1 MSSVRTKI
9 QTETKRKGAPRNLS
23 RGELAYNEVDG
34 LLYVGTGIE
43 SRGEARKKVAIGGVG
58 STDAPPPTLDSESLR
73 ALLNNTGYATQA
85 YVDDKYS
92 QTEYVLPT
100 SEDASED
107 VTESGDNDEWVFN
120 FTTNQHE
127 WAVTHNLGYYPSV
140 TTMALISDD
149 NYEEFD
155 AYVQHNSVNDLT
167 VICTGT
173 TTGKLLLR

>member
-1 MSSVRTKI
+1 MSNVITIKKSI
-9 QTETKRKGAPRNLS
+9 GSIPPASLE
-23 RGELAYNEVDG
+23 RGELAYTEGNKTLLIGSGVGVDTVAGRG
-34 LLYVGTGIE
+34 LLEQSDNKFKGTSAEIGNVEI
-43 SRGEARKKVAIGGVG
+43 SNGRITNVSDPVSDKGVA
-58 STDAPPPTLDSESLR
+58 TK
-73 ALLNNTGYATQA
+73 Q
-85 YVDDKYS
+85 YVDDKYA
-92 QTEYVLPT
+92 QERY
-100 SEDASED
+100 DED
-107 VTESGDNDEWVFN
+107 VDTNSSEWVFN
-120 FTTNQHE
+120 TNQHE

>member
-1 MSSVRTKI
+1 MASVRTKI
-9 QTETKRKGAPRNLS
+9 QTETQRKGPPKNLGK
-23 RGELAYNEVDG
+23 GELAYNEVDG
-34 LLYVGTGIE
+34 LLYIGTGAE
-43 SRGEARKKVAIGGVG
+43 NRGQARKKLAIGGEEF
-58 STDAPPPTLDSESLR
+58 SDTDTLNEDSLKE
-73 ALLNNTGYATQA
+73 ALFKLGYATED

-92 QTEYVLPT
+92 REDYILPSIGEDITPT
-100 SEDASED
+100 S
-107 VTESGDNDEWVFN
+107 TGTNQEWVFN
-120 FTTNQHE
+120 TNQHE

>member
-9 QTETKRKGAPRNLS
+9 QTETQRKGPPKNLGK
-23 RGELAYNEVDG
+23 GELAFNEIDG
-34 LLYVGTGIE
+34 LLYIGAGSE
-43 SRGEARKKVAIGGVG
+43 NRGQARNKIAIGGSGASDTQPKV
-58 STDAPPPTLDSESLR
+58 APINGETLKNAILEF
-73 ALLNNTGYATQA
+73 GYATEE
-85 YVDDKYS
+85 YVDDKYAREDYILPS
-92 QTEYVLPT
+92 IDEDITPT
-100 SEDASED
+100 STGA
-107 VTESGDNDEWVFN
+107 NQEWAFN
-120 FTTNQHE
+120 TNQHE

-155 AYVQHNSVNDLT
+155 AYVKHNSVNDLT

>member
-1 MSSVRTKI
+1 MASVRTKI
-9 QTETKRKGAPRNLS
+9 QTETQRKGPPKNLGK
-23 RGELAYNEVDG
+23 GELAYNEVDG
-34 LLYVGTGIE
+34 LLYIGTGAE
-43 SRGEARKKVAIGGVG
+43 NRGQARKKLAIGGEEF
-58 STDAPPPTLDSESLR
+58 SDTDTLNEDSLKE
-73 ALLNNTGYATQA
+73 ALFKLGYATED

-92 QTEYVLPT
+92 REDYVLPT
-100 SEDASED
+100 SEDESED
-107 VTESGDNDEWVFN
+107 VAQSGDNDEWVFN